1 MQVVKILLLGT
12 FCLLTY
18 GGENQLASGQQRQHF
33 RNQPEDQHVVEGA
46 VAIIKCEVGNQKGR
60 VQWAKDGF
68 VLGFNRTIPG
78 YPRYEMVGDGLNGE
92 HHLKIHNTT
101 LHDDADYQC
110 QVGPADGH
118 DPLRATGHLTV
129 LLAPTSIELLG
140 RGREEVIEVNEG
152 EEITLECQVEDAKPV
167 AMVRWYKNNEEIHL
181 AKEMSLN
188 SDVSEI
194 VFLLRV
200 NFNSPVNFSLEEG
213 WRADMHTRLLMGLSR
228 WYILLRTRRDRS
240 SLPEGSAL
248 MQPKARDPLT
258 DGLSHETYSRIPDAV
273 SCAAAGLLASE
284 GRPGPALLAPPF
296 TSSAGPC
303 FSGINAGDAPLGP
316 ARDAISMRLILR
328 NKLSP
333 ETTRKIVFRDS
344 KAALTRSENP
354 PGPPVI
360 TGYTAG
366 ETIRAGE
373 ERTLSCR
380 SRGGNPLGRVV
391 WYRNNEII
399 DTTDRPI
406 GAESVNEY
414 KFIVD
419 SADNGAIFTC
429 EVRNKLTEKP
439 LLASVQLDVQFP
451 PDKVVVT
458 GPSQSRVG
466 ENVTLTCIV
475 ENSNPAAEV
484 SWVVDGQP
492 RPEATT
498 RRERAGPGG
507 WHTVSSLE
515 LSVPAVDRDMMFTCH
530 ATNQALG
537 ETKVDTYMLS
547 VLRPPLPPVLH
558 GYSEGSG
565 IRVGSQQR
573 ITCVSRGGNPPAHL
587 QWYRDGQKIPS
598 RKHSIDDVSSAEI
611 EIVAEPQDNG
621 AQYRCEAH
629 NSAASSPVSIS
640 TTLVVFFPPET
651 VKISQ
656 SPRRLSAGSQAIL
669 TCESGPSN
677 PAATITWFRGDY
689 RMAGRLQETSSSLNG
704 GTRVTNVL
712 ALNLT
717 AADDGLTYSCQA
729 KNTALQKDVTQSVTL
744 HVNYAPTF
752 LAEPPDV
759 VDVVVGESEE
769 LNLTARANPG
779 PVIYTWTR
787 HGLPLPDPVIDDS
800 WRDTYAQHPDMGGA
814 GGSRVSAVGPLLYIR
829 GVTVDDAGDYE
840 LEATNQEGATVAKVY
855 LNVQYP
861 PTIKY
866 TSEMVTVS
874 EGQDAHLE
882 CAADGN
888 PLTEAM
894 MAWRR
899 DEYDFTKTE
908 QIFGGKKA
916 TLTVLRAN
924 RNDTGVFTC
933 EVNNGIGR
941 VATSNITLVVKTK
954 PIVER
959 SQLLDRA
966 AAEKGKRGEL
976 RCLAEGAPDVSFSWK
991 RDGLLLSNG
1000 ARPDKYENET
1010 VRTGLVSWASTFYIR
1025 NVHEDDYGRYECIA
1039 ENELGASTFTVR
1051 FIKPTGPDPPLS
1063 LKVVNTTHDT
1073 VTLAWKPGFDGGKT
1087 QYFRL
1092 RYRTKDSTSY
1102 QYLDVYEAGVDV
1114 YTVMHLSLNTEYYF
1128 SIMSYND
1135 KGDSEYRGEFVR
1147 ATTRSEAPPTP
1158 VPSSNVG
1165 KEASTKLPGLWVV
1178 IIVLVATALLA
1189 LNVSAIVCIVR
1200 RRRNKRASPPTKK
1213 TPPPSVSSTMAKPM
1227 PLSVTQ
1233 GQPLLGDRELLLN
1246 QVLGGRGDLPKLI
1259 IIVVAIVGTMI
1270 VILNIALVICLIRRK
1285 RGKRRDDEGSDQA
1298 SSKSTTNTMY
1308 APSSYNDTV
1317 VGETLSSI
1325 SEKSRESYTQEDSV
1339 VDYEDGPQYFPSGH
1353 APSAHLLPAHILPG
1367 RLVPGQVFLYDQY
1380 DLLYDC
1386 EQTHKHAASTYL
1398 IDQIEPPPEYAS
1410 QTPSQPSS
1418 AAYDP
1423 HEDDYAEV
1431 LRRNAYNHQLGKVT
1445 PRPPSRATHYST
1457 SPENRGYLSFS
1468 YTPSPT
1474 GVPNGAAQYHAGG
1487 PSVTLGLHDH
1497 AHGYPADM
1505 GNLSMEGVDHAHA
1518 LQSLGLDSDPPPSLG
1533 LEQHSIPSEHP
1544 SLTLDPHSIT
1554 IDHPV
1559 IAVTDFS
1566 NRNGD
1571 LRVQPTS
1578 LSTFNP
1584 NPSPSTFSESDL
1596 EGHLV

>member
-18 GGENQLASGQQRQHF
+18 GGENHLASGQQRQHF

-78 YPRYEMVGDGLNGE
+78 YPRYEMVGDGINGE
-92 HHLKIHNTT
+92 HHLKILNTT

-129 LLAPTSIELLG
+129 LLAPTNIELLG
-140 RGREEVIEVNEG
+140 RAREEVIEVNEG

-167 AMVRWYKNNEEIHL
+167 ATVRWYKNNEEIHL
-181 AKEMSLN
+181 DSRLDVEKESSQRRRQTL
-188 SDVSEI
+188 VSK
-194 VFLLRV
+194 VTLRLT
-200 NFNSPVNFSLEEG
+200 P
-213 WRADMHTRLLMGLSR
+213 AD
-228 WYILLRTRRDRS
+228 D
-240 SLPEGSAL
+240 GSHYACH
-248 MQPKARDPLT
+248 AE
-258 DGLSHETYSRIPDAV
+258 H
-273 SCAAAGLLASE
+273 
-284 GRPGPALLAPPF
+284 PALSTPIAA
-296 TSSAGPC
+296 SVK
-303 FSGINAGDAPLGP
+303 
-316 ARDAISMRLILR
+316 ISVLY
-328 NKLSP
+328 
-333 ETTRKIVFRDS
+333 
-344 KAALTRSENP
+344 P

-419 SADNGAIFTC
+419 SADNGAVFTC

-439 LLASVQLDVQFP
+439 LLASVKLDVHFP
-451 PDKVVVT
+451 PDKVVVS
-458 GPSQSRVG
+458 GPAQSRVG
-466 ENVTLTCIV
+466 ENVTLKCV
-475 ENSNPAAEV
+475 VDNSNPPAEV

-507 WHTVSSLE
+507 WHTISRLE
-515 LSVPAVDRDMMFTCH
+515 LGVPVVDRDMMFTCH

-573 ITCVSRGGNPPAHL
+573 IMCVSRGGNPPAHL

-629 NSAASSPVSIS
+629 NSAASSPVSVS

-677 PAATITWFRGDY
+677 PAATITWLRGDY
-689 RMAGRLQETSSSLNG
+689 RMTGRLQETSSSLNG

-899 DEYDFTKTE
+899 DDYDFTKTE

-933 EVNNGIGR
+933 EVNNSIGK
-941 VATSNITLVVKTK
+941 VTTSNITLVVKTK
-954 PIVER
+954 PVVER

-1000 ARPDKYENET
+1000 VRPDKYENET

-1051 FIKPTGPDPPLS
+1051 FIKPTRPDPPLS

-1092 RYRTKDSTSY
+1092 RYRIKDSTSY
-1102 QYLDVYEAGVDV
+1102 QYLDVYESGVYM
-1114 YTVMHLSLNTEYYF
+1114 YTVTDLSLNTEYYF

-1135 KGDSEYRGEFVR
+1135 MGDSEYRGEFVR

-1213 TPPPSVSSTMAKPM
+1213 TPPPSVSSTMTKPM
-1227 PLSVTQ
+1227 PLSVSQ
-1233 GQPLLGDRELLLN
+1233 
-1246 QVLGGRGDLPKLI
+1246 
-1259 IIVVAIVGTMI
+1259 
-1270 VILNIALVICLIRRK
+1270 
-1285 RGKRRDDEGSDQA
+1285 GSDQA

-1339 VDYEDGPQYFPSGH
+1339 VDYE
-1353 APSAHLLPAHILPG
+1353 
-1367 RLVPGQVFLYDQY
+1367 
-1380 DLLYDC
+1380 

-1445 PRPPSRATHYST
+1445 PPPPPVPPTTAPPPRPAVTSASRTRLHLRASPTVPPSTMQ
-1457 SPENRGYLSFS
+1457 
-1468 YTPSPT
+1468 
-1474 GVPNGAAQYHAGG
+1474 GV
-1487 PSVTLGLHDH
+1487 
-1497 AHGYPADM
+1497 
-1505 GNLSMEGVDHAHA
+1505 
-1518 LQSLGLDSDPPPSLG
+1518 LQSRWACTITPTA
-1533 LEQHSIPSEHP
+1533 
-1544 SLTLDPHSIT
+1544 TLQT
-1554 IDHPV
+1554 
-1559 IAVTDFS
+1559 
-1566 NRNGD
+1566 
-1571 LRVQPTS
+1571 
-1578 LSTFNP
+1578 
-1584 NPSPSTFSESDL
+1584 
-1596 EGHLV
+1596 

>member
-181 AKEMSLN
+181 DSRMDVEKESSQRRRHTL
-188 SDVSEI
+188 VSK
-194 VFLLRV
+194 VTLRLT
-200 NFNSPVNFSLEEG
+200 P
-213 WRADMHTRLLMGLSR
+213 AD
-228 WYILLRTRRDRS
+228 D
-240 SLPEGSAL
+240 GSHYACH
-248 MQPKARDPLT
+248 AE
-258 DGLSHETYSRIPDAV
+258 H
-273 SCAAAGLLASE
+273 
-284 GRPGPALLAPPF
+284 PALSQPIVA
-296 TSSAGPC
+296 SVK
-303 FSGINAGDAPLGP
+303 
-316 ARDAISMRLILR
+316 ISVLY
-328 NKLSP
+328 
-333 ETTRKIVFRDS
+333 
-344 KAALTRSENP
+344 P
-354 PGPPVI
+354 PGPPMV
-360 TGYTAG
+360 TGYTTG

-451 PDKVVVT
+451 PDKVVVS
-458 GPSQSRVG
+458 GPTQSRVG
-466 ENVTLTCIV
+466 ENVTLTCVV

-507 WHTVSSLE
+507 WHTVSRLE
-515 LSVPAVDRDMMFTCH
+515 LSVPSVDRDMMFTCH

-629 NSAASSPVSIS
+629 NSASSSPVSVS

-651 VKISQ
+651 VKVDVFSSFVTVSKTMPLTSCR
-656 SPRRLSAGSQAIL
+656 SPESAPECGAAILTVSQAIQR
-669 TCESGPSN
+669 S
-677 PAATITWFRGDY
+677 TITV
-689 RMAGRLQETSSSLNG
+689 RLTLDIAC
-704 GTRVTNVL
+704 TRVTNVL

-800 WRDTYAQHPDMGGA
+800 WRDTYAQHPDVGGA

-861 PTIKY
+861 PAIKY
-866 TSEMVTVS
+866 TSELVTVS

-899 DEYDFTKTE
+899 DDYDFTKTE

-933 EVNNGIGR
+933 EVNNSIGK
-941 VATSNITLVVKTK
+941 VATANITLVVKTK

-966 AAEKGKRGEL
+966 AAEKGQRGEL

-1073 VTLAWKPGFDGGKT
+1073 VTLTWKPGFDGGKT

-1102 QYLDVYEAGVDV
+1102 QYLDVYEAGVDI
-1114 YTVMHLSLNTEYYF
+1114 YTVVHLNLNTEYYF

-1285 RGKRRDDEGSDQA
+1285 RGKRRDDGSDQA

-1339 VDYEDGPQYFPSGH
+1339 VDYEVSRTRGAAWMRQSGRGGGCLGGKGGGGAGGGCGFKDCWEARDPSPQRSPAIECRLEFPYKRVIKSTPYSLFTITAELLETVIASSYLLNPLLQDGPQYFPSGH
-1353 APSAHLLPAHILPG
+1353 APPAHLLPAHFLPG

-1380 DLLYDC
+1380 DLLYGC

-1505 GNLSMEGVDHAHA
+1505 SNLSMEGVDHAHA